1 MESQDRAIVRGRL
14 KRYKLLGAR
23 IKNLELEKVYLQKD
37 LERYSVPIAYYG
49 VSVGGKGAEGSQVEK
64 AAARREQIKSRI
76 DSMER
81 EIQSIEIEQQLLDNA
96 LNALDQDEREA
107 VTALYIDGLTFT
119 AACVKLC
126 YSERTMRRRVTQ
138 ALESLAVV
146 L

>member
-1 MESQDRAIVRGRL
+1 MESQDRAKIRSLL

-23 IKNLELEKVYLQKD
+23 KKNLELEKAYLQKD
-37 LERYSVPIAYYG
+37 LGHYSAPIAHYG
-49 VSVGGKGAEGSQVEK
+49 VGVGGGASDDSQVEK
-64 AAARREQIKSRI
+64 AAARWEQIKNKI
-76 DSMER
+76 DSLDH
-81 EIQSIEIEQQLLDNA
+81 EIQWVEIEQQTLDNA